1 MLGLI
6 VTVWLAL
13 PAFVS
18 FQNVFNKT
26 REHDEL
32 AALKSVVR
40 EAQALLAISGA
51 DAWDTKPG

>member
-1 MLGLI
+1 M
-6 VTVWLAL
+6 TVWLAL